1 MFDWKPDEHTQITQ
15 LGIESLC
22 MYMINQTQM
31 DPGTL
36 YTIFLKNSREQ
47 VHIIPPNFPIK
58 LLSFFL
64 FPLWDG

>member
-36 YTIFLKNSREQ
+36 YTIFLKNSRE
-47 VHIIPPNFPIK
+47 
-58 LLSFFL
+58 
-64 FPLWDG
+64 